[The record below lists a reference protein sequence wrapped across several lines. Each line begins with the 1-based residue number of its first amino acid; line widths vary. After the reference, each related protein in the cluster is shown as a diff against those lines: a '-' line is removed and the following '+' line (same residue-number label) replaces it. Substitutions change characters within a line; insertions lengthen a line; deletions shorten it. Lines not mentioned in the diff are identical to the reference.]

1 MPIYTTYNEDRKY
14 INRYLTLFSFDDL
27 LELFQPDIAD
37 IKCFAWS
44 PVDPKYCI
52 LAVDLF
58 TFKIYIYLKESRSII
73 KRELDQFY
81 GDLESKEKSVDAT
94 MRIQT
99 VQELPKQN
107 KKN

>member
-1 MPIYTTYNEDRKY
+1 M
-14 INRYLTLFSFDDL
+14 
-27 LELFQPDIAD
+27 
-37 IKCFAWS
+37 
-44 PVDPKYCI
+44 
-52 LAVDLF
+52 
-58 TFKIYIYLKESRSII
+58 YLKESRSII

-81 GDLESKEKSVDAT
+81 GDLESKEKNVDAT